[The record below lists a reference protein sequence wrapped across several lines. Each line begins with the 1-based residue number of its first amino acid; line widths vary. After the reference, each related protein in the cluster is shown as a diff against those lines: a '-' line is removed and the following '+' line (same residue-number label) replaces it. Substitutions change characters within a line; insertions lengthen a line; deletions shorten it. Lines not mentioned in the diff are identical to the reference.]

1 MLEGL
6 SLLKEIY
13 NQAPQELQ
21 APKRHPLIFSQT
33 AMNILLEAYE
43 KETGEALKPDENGVY
58 KMYGYDVV
66 IFDKWDEKNLTC

>member
-1 MLEGL
+1 MLDGL
-6 SLLKEIY
+6 TLLKEIY
-13 NQAPQELQ
+13 NQAPRELQ
-21 APKRHPLIFSQT
+21 APKRQPLIFSQT
-33 AMNILLEAYE
+33 VMDFLLGEYE